1 MSNLQAI
8 LIFSTINVTTRKKY
22 FLLHP
27 KKRQNAE
34 NWMGQGYGII
44 YHPLVSVVQKI
55 DIFYWRINAFL
66 ALLGRP
72 LFLFCPMGTSFA
84 SDGGLQNPN
93 LNANPKECLQILCF
107 IFSSQEQTARRYVSC
122 DIFVTSHKYDKVD
135 VMSFQSSQFFFSSFF
150 CRCFMSVAIFRL
162 HGTDEGT

>member
-44 YHPLVSVVQKI
+44 YYPLVSVVQKI
-55 DIFYWRINAFL
+55 DIF
-66 ALLGRP
+66 LL
-72 LFLFCPMGTSFA
+72 T
-84 SDGGLQNPN
+84 N
-93 LNANPKECLQILCF
+93 
-107 IFSSQEQTARRYVSC
+107 
-122 DIFVTSHKYDKVD
+122 
-135 VMSFQSSQFFFSSFF
+135 
-150 CRCFMSVAIFRL
+150 
-162 HGTDEGT
+162 